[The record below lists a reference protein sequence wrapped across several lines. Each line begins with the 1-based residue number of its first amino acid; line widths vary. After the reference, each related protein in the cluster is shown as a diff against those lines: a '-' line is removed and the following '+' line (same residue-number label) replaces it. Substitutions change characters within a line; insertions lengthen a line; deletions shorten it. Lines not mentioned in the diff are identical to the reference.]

1 MSCLDSPTRHCLCC
15 VLRRETNWCCVK
27 CRRDSFHTN
36 SLFDRIHEQ
45 SGAWEEM
52 PEVLAVMWMRLSE
65 WKIAAGVIT
74 GGFYFNF
81 FKIQMIKQ
89 KMTTN
94 PVSFNLHLISLEKK
108 TCFQFIL
115 SIVTLQ
121 KHCCSAKSIWT
132 LVLTSSVNMRRWN
145 FLRSPNQMFNPS
157 MFTMWRWSLHLRA
170 VPPSPS
176 TKVFEC
182 LLIQFEYFTRLYRY
196 QARHLDTACNK
207 KSH

>member
-1 MSCLDSPTRHCLCC
+1 
-15 VLRRETNWCCVK
+15 
-27 CRRDSFHTN
+27 
-36 SLFDRIHEQ
+36 
-45 SGAWEEM
+45 M

-157 MFTMWRWSLHLRA
+157 MFTMWRWSLCLRS

-196 QARHLDTACNK
+196 QARHLDAACNE